1 MQLTAFKSLDT
12 LASDFKAALIT
23 AKIAQT
29 LILLV
34 ALVVLTHGGK
44 L

>member
-1 MQLTAFKSLDT
+1 MKHTPCKSLDT
-12 LASDFKAALIT
+12 LVSDFKTALIT
-23 AKIAQT
+23 AKIVQT

-34 ALVVLTHGGK
+34 ALVALMHGSK